1 MVKNASRRA
10 RFGVKIREGAM
21 GLKKLWVM
29 SAAAALAVGAGAAV
43 AGSLPSHG
51 PERHGWYFGI
61 EAGWNA
67 VSDTSLPGS
76 GYADLQFE
84 NYRGYFLTFGHAFEG
99 NWRLELEGGYREN
112 DLEKFNFIPAFGG
125 KLKEYS
131 GFLNLRKDIPMSKRW
146 LLDIGAGVGLDNVR
160 FKDSF
165 ALKDGDSSIAGQAI
179 AGLTYRLSDHWDI
192 SATYR
197 FLMGLDDPSLSL
209 GGAPK
214 SEMDIRKHTV
224 TLGLRYGYDDPPP
237 PPPPPAPP
245 PAPAAPPA
253 PKQFIIFFGFNKC
266 NITAEA
272 DAVLSEAAAAAKSSG
287 SASVRIVGHTDSSGS
302 ASYNQKL
309 SECRADAAKANLV
322 GKGVAEGSIS
332 TSGKGESELM
342 VQTGDGV
349 KEPQN
354 RRATVDLQ

>member
-1 MVKNASRRA
+1 
-10 RFGVKIREGAM
+10 M

-29 SAAAALAVGAGAAV
+29 SAAAAALAVGAGAAV

-51 PERHGWYFGI
+51 PERHGWYFGL

-84 NYRGYFLTFGHAFEG
+84 NYRGYFVTFGHAFDG

-112 DLEKFNFIPAFGG
+112 DLEQANFAPATGG
-125 KLKEYS
+125 KIKEFS
-131 GFLNLRKDIPMSKRW
+131 GFLNIRKDIPMSKRW
-146 LLDIGAGVGLDNVR
+146 LFDIGVGVGLDNVR
-160 FKDSF
+160 FKEPAPF
-165 ALKDGDSSIAGQAI
+165 LQKDGDSGIAAQAI
-179 AGLTYRLSDHWDI
+179 AGLTYRLANHWDI

-197 FLMGLDDPSLSL
+197 YMQTLDDPSLAL
-209 GGAPK
+209 GGSPK
-214 SEMDIRKHTV
+214 SDMDIRKHTV
-224 TLGLRYGYDDPPP
+224 TLGLRYGYDEPPP
-237 PPPPPAPP
+237 PPPPPVAEAPP
-245 PAPAAPPA
+245 PPPPA

-272 DAVLSEAAAAAKSSG
+272 DAVLSEAAAAAKSGG

-309 SECRADAAKANLV
+309 SECRADAAKANMV